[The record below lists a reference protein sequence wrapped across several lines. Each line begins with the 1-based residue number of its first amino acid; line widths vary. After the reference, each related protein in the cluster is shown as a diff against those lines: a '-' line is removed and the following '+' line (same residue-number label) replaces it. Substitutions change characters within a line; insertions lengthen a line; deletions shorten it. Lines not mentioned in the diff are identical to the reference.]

1 MNLRLKKA
9 LTLCAL
15 TCLACWPVAIQ
26 AELSDV
32 QGPPPEPAVEAARLE
47 AELAGVEGRERLRL
61 MADLVA
67 IYRRIEP
74 HRALEH
80 GDEIQGLLV
89 RQALTPQVE
98 GRLLT
103 DLSDSAYITGDKDF
117 ALHWAYFA
125 LRAARQAEYDWGR
138 AQALW
143 RMARIHG
150 SELSFE
156 AAMQALEE
164 VQSIARELQS
174 PELLSAYYSTLAL
187 VQDYHGHTL
196 DFREALYESLQQ
208 ARKGSDE
215 FQLGLALLNMGFDY
229 SNQQKPDAA
238 AGYLQEALG
247 IFRRRGDIFYIAA
260 TMEVLAGALHA
271 QGKSGE
277 ALMTVTE
284 AQRLAEKLGQSEVIG
299 RALLQLAEIQHDLG
313 LSESALENVERCL
326 DLWRRTES
334 ETWLGA
340 GLGRKGEYL
349 LSLGRPQEALRIL
362 QESQEILQRLE
373 RKQDLLSTIETM
385 ARAYEALGR
394 PREALATYRR
404 FGELRAE
411 QAEERSQGNI
421 DELQAR
427 FESAEKDRAIADLEL
442 TRVLDS
448 SKLAY
453 ERGWRRVL
461 LASAALLLG
470 TVLAIGLAYSTQ
482 RRGRVELQQA
492 YGRLDKAHQ
501 ALEAHSAE
509 IRELVREK
517 EELFALAAHD
527 LRAPVVSI
535 RGVSQELQAD
545 LRQVPGALEA
555 LASARARIE
564 APIEARIEAP
574 IEAPAEALIGAGE
587 EERQRLLQLVAD
599 DMPEEL
605 EKIREAT
612 GRLETLVDGLLKLYR
627 LSRNEMEATR
637 IDTTELVERVVASY
651 SFEIEQAR
659 AVVRVAKLPVVLADR
674 TALET
679 VFGNLLHNA
688 IKYLDP
694 ERPAEI
700 EVSCERRRGE
710 TVFHVHDNGRGIAAD
725 DLERVFK
732 VFARVGA
739 LDKAGE
745 GIGLAA
751 ARTLVRRHG
760 GFLWCTSRQG
770 EGSTFSFSLPDEPRH
785 ATIAIPRPQRPDTG
799 SAEVRSGAG

>member
-1 MNLRLKKA
+1 MDLQFKKA
-9 LTLCAL
+9 LIYCAL
-15 TCLACWPVAIQ
+15 SCLACGAATVQ
-26 AELSDV
+26 AELGDV
-32 QGPPPEPAVEAARLE
+32 VQAPAPEPAVEAARLE
-47 AELAGVEGRERLRL
+47 EELAGIEGRERLRL
-61 MADLVA
+61 LADLVA
-67 IYRRIEP
+67 IYRCIAP

-80 GDEIQGLLV
+80 GEEVQGLLV
-89 RQALTPQVE
+89 QQALTPQVE
-98 GRLLT
+98 VRLLT
-103 DLSDSAYITGDKDF
+103 DLSDSAYITGQNDV
-117 ALHWAYFA
+117 ALNWAYFA
-125 LRAARQAEYDWGR
+125 LRAARQAGYEWGR

-150 SELSFE
+150 TDLDFE
-156 AAMQALEE
+156 PAMQTLEE
-164 VQSIARELQS
+164 VQAIAQQLQS

-187 VQDYHGHTL
+187 THDYQGHTL

-208 ARKGSDE
+208 ARLGGDE

-229 SNQQKPDAA
+229 STQQNPDAA
-238 AGYLQEALG
+238 ADYLEEALA

-260 TMEVLAGALHA
+260 TMEVLAGVLHA
-271 QGKSGE
+271 QGKSGQ

-284 AQRLAEKLGQSEVIG
+284 AERLGRKLGHSTVVG

-313 LSESALENVERCL
+313 LSESALETIEGGL
-326 DLWRRTES
+326 DHWRRTES
-334 ETWLGA
+334 EPWLGA
-340 GLGRKGEYL
+340 GLVSKGEYL
-349 LSLGRPQEALRIL
+349 ISLGRPREAL
-362 QESQEILQRLE
+362 EILQQAREILE
-373 RKQDLLSTIETM
+373 RLDRRETLLLAIEVT
-385 ARAYEALGR
+385 ARAYEALGQYG
-394 PREALATYRR
+394 EALDSYRR
-404 FGELRAE
+404 FGELRTE
-411 QAEERSQGNI
+411 QAEEGSQEHI
-421 DELQAR
+421 EELQAR

-448 SKLAY
+448 SKLAR

-461 LASAALLLG
+461 VGSAVLLLG
-470 TVLAIGLAYSTQ
+470 TALAVIFAYLLQ
-482 RRGRVELQQA
+482 RRGRVELQEA
-492 YGRLDKAHQ
+492 YGHLDTAHKS
-501 ALEAHSAE
+501 LEAHSSE

-535 RGVSQELQAD
+535 REVSQDLQED
-545 LRQVPGALEA
+545 LRQVPDALEA
-555 LASARARIE
+555 LASAGFPSE
-564 APIEARIEAP
+564 
-574 IEAPAEALIGAGE
+574 AEASNE
-587 EERQRLLQLVAD
+587 DRQRLLRLVGD
-599 DMPEEL
+599 EMPQEL
-605 EKIREAT
+605 GKIREAT

-627 LSRNEMEATR
+627 LSRNALEAMHV
-637 IDTTELVERVVASY
+637 DVTELVERVVASY

-659 AVVRVAKLPVVLADR
+659 AVVRIAKLPVVVADR

-725 DLERVFK
+725 DVERVFK
-732 VFARVGA
+732 VFARVGSQ
-739 LDKAGE
+739 DQPGE

-760 GFLWCTSRQG
+760 GFLWCTSREG

-785 ATIAIPRPQRPDTG
+785 ATIAIPRPRRLDTG
-799 SAEVRSGAG
+799 SWEVRGAAS